1 MKIRDLAI
9 ELLTQDGGIS
19 QAAYEIL
26 HEMLDGDLDIT
37 GHVEATDGCFYLPEG
52 WEPNADQSF
61 DKSYLTSKVH
71 TIIPGAALDMDNDGQ
86 IVVYTGLM
94 LDSEGRVVPLVTAE
108 AEAEA

>member
-19 QAAYEIL
+19 EEAYEIL

-52 WEPNADQSF
+52 WEPNADQTF
-61 DKSYLTSKVH
+61 DKSYLASKLQ
-71 TIIPGAALDMDNDGQ
+71 TLIPGAALETDNDGQ
-86 IVVYTGLM
+86 IVIYTGLM
-94 LDSEGRVVPLVTAE
+94 LDDEGSVVSLAE
-108 AEAEA
+108 TPA

>member
-19 QAAYEIL
+19 EEAYEIL

-52 WEPNADQSF
+52 WEPDPDVMF
-61 DKSYLTSKVH
+61 DKIYLMSKVQ
-71 TIIPGAALDMDNDGQ
+71 TIIPGATLETDNDGQ
-86 IVVYTGLM
+86 IVIYTGLT
-94 LDSEGRVVPLVTAE
+94 LNEEGSVVPLAE
-108 AEAEA
+108 TPA

>member
-19 QAAYEIL
+19 QEAYEIL

-52 WEPNADQSF
+52 WEPNADHSF
-61 DKSYLTSKVH
+61 DKSYLASKLQ
-71 TIIPGAALDMDNDGQ
+71 TIIPGAALETDNDAQ
-86 IVVYTGLM
+86 IVIYTGLM
-94 LDSEGRVVPLVTAE
+94 LDLEGSVVPFAE
-108 AEAEA
+108 TPA

>member
-19 QAAYEIL
+19 EEAYEIL

-52 WEPNADQSF
+52 WESDPDLTY
-61 DKSYLTSKVH
+61 DKNYLASKLQA
-71 TIIPGAALDMDNDGQ
+71 IIPGAALETDNDGQ
-86 IVVYTGLM
+86 IVIYTGLM
-94 LDSEGRVVPLVTAE
+94 LNDEGSVVPLAE
-108 AEAEA
+108 TPA

>member
-19 QAAYEIL
+19 QEAYEIL

-52 WEPNADQSF
+52 WTPDTDQTF
-61 DKSYLTSKVH
+61 DKNYLTSKVH
-71 TIIPGAALDMDNDGQ
+71 TIIPSATLEADNDGQ
-86 IVVYTGLM
+86 ILVYTGLM
-94 LDSEGRVVPLVTAE
+94 FNDEGSVVPLLTTE
-108 AEAEA
+108 AEA

>member
-1 MKIRDLAI
+1 MTIRDLAI

-37 GHVEATDGCFYLPEG
+37 GHVEATDGCFYLPDG

-61 DKSYLTSKVH
+61 DKSYLMSKVH
-71 TIIPGAALDMDNDGQ
+71 TIIPNATLETDNDGQ
-86 IVVYTGLM
+86 IVIYTGLM
-94 LDSEGRVVPLVTAE
+94 LNDEGSVVPFAE
-108 AEAEA
+108 TPA